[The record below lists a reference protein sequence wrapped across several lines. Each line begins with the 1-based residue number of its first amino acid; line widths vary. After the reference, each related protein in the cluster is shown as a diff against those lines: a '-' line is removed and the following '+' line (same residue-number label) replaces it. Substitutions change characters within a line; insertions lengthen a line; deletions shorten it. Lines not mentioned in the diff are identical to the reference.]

1 MRGFSSPDRVKS
13 INSTSEVKTMVSK
26 VKYAVAGI
34 ALAMMLSVARL
45 HRSSSPASG
54 TLPAPFER
62 KILTPLPEAAFNLRF
77 FTTGVKTD
85 SRGRIITGPNSD
97 PVKQIVG
104 QEAAGERG
112 GLQRFTKIMFG
123 ASYLDGRPD
132 PGTRVDPNNPIVN
145 SGGSLLPN
153 RQQPLRS
160 EPPALA
166 LTPDGSK
173 LFVTLPGR
181 EGYPDWRV
189 AVVDARAQRVIRW
202 IDLRPDGQ
210 VLGTRPMG
218 VKVSPVN
225 TSIFPHAYVV
235 VLNMYGNFASVI
247 DSSTDAIIGEFET
260 GFYGEKLIFNRDGT

>member
-1 MRGFSSPDRVKS
+1 M
-13 INSTSEVKTMVSK
+13 IKTI
-26 VKYAVAGI
+26 KYIVA
-34 ALAMMLSVARL
+34 ALAMPMTLGALAFHTSANPSTITLS
-45 HRSSSPASG
+45 
-54 TLPAPFER
+54 APFER
-62 KILTPLPEAAFNLRF
+62 KILRPLPEAPLNLRF

-85 SRGRIITGPNSD
+85 SRGRIITGPNSE

-145 SGGSLLPN
+145 SGGSFWPN
-153 RQQPLRS
+153 RKQPFRS
-160 EPPALA
+160 EPRALA

-225 TSIFPHAYVV
+225 TSIFPHA
-235 VLNMYGNFASVI
+235 
-247 DSSTDAIIGEFET
+247 
-260 GFYGEKLIFNRDGT
+260 